1 MITYFVRQFLEGD
14 DCAGCGA
21 AALWGGWRAQRLAM
35 RGRLAVIRNFE
46 RSERFLE
53 RAVLPVGTA
62 ERARAP
68 LVSPHLGLPRLRR
81 GSRTTLEGRNAR

>member
-14 DCAGCGA
+14 DAPV
-21 AALWGGWRAQRLAM
+21 AALPHYGGGWRAQRLAM

-53 RAVLPVGTA
+53 RAVLPIGTA